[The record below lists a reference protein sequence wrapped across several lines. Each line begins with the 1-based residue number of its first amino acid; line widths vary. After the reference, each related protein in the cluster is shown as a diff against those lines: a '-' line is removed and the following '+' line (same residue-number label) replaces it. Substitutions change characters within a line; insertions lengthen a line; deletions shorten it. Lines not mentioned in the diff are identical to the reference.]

1 MPRSLKT
8 ISWRRG
14 IVIDLPK
21 KKKHRPGNIQAEAEP
36 PDDQALRLLNH
47 TVSSPACRVRAHRS
61 GKLKELREL
70 AAEFDVTPA
79 SLQHA
84 EAMDLQSK

>member
-47 TVSSPACRVRAHRS
+47 Y
-61 GKLKELREL
+61 REL
-70 AAEFDVTPA
+70 A
-79 SLQHA
+79 SMSRSRSSQW
-84 EAMDLQSK
+84 

>member
-1 MPRSLKT
+1 
-8 ISWRRG
+8 
-14 IVIDLPK
+14 
-21 KKKHRPGNIQAEAEP
+21 
-36 PDDQALRLLNH
+36 
-47 TVSSPACRVRAHRS
+47 VSSPACRVRAHRS

-84 EAMDLQSK
+84 EAMDLQSKWAGSCYAEPVLMAFENRHHPISEEESDGIQY